1 MRQVPTHTGLNDV
14 VIFHITPQNNVSR
27 ENWQAACTIVVTHRI
42 ILTAFRQ
49 QQESSNNSIIG
60 LNDVALYTYVDLTSV
75 LIAVVSDVFL
85 KLVLSS
91 RSTKIAGDF
100 HLTQQTD

>member
-1 MRQVPTHTGLNDV
+1 MT
-14 VIFHITPQNNVSR
+14 FK
-27 ENWQAACTIVVTHRI
+27 HRAI
-42 ILTAFRQ
+42 Y
-49 QQESSNNSIIG
+49 
-60 LNDVALYTYVDLTSV
+60 VALYTYVALTSV